1 MNEDK
6 QTLLIVKSLMFG
18 FGFIAFAIL
27 AGVTIVAMSLEEPFI
42 GLVGA
47 VTSYAMAAMLLGFFD
62 GRVRRILQRI
72 GVVDADS
79 ESITQLR
86 EALDG

>member
-1 MNEDK
+1 MKEDK

-27 AGVTIVAMSLEEPFI
+27 AGATIVAMALEEPFI

-62 GRVRRILQRI
+62 GRVRRMLQRI
-72 GVVDADS
+72 GMIDADS

-86 EALDG
+86 EGLDG